1 MAQSIRRAIDLIRRS
16 AEHPLSLTEA
26 ADVLGVHKSTALRIL
41 QTLESARFV
50 RRTGAGTY
58 VLGSGLIELSE
69 LALGSMDL
77 RQPAAAHL
85 RALQRETGHTVH
97 LAQLTGDE
105 IIYIDKVDSPAFDAV
120 KLPSRVGRAVS
131 IYASAVGKTI
141 LAYLPREERDRLLS
155 HVVFERFTDTT
166 FTDHDA
172 LEAELARIQECG
184 WAMDNGEHDAYV
196 MCVAAPDQGFARAGH
211 RRRLDH
217 GDRGHR
223 KPRPTEEQ
231 PSAAP
236 GDRQQDLVRARLRA
250 AVHAEP
256 GRCGSPRDD
265 LSPRGAGGHRVLGV
279 DPPAIRWC
287 SSVSIS
293 MKAWIMPR

>member
-41 QTLESARFV
+41 QTLEAERFV

-77 RQPAAAHL
+77 RQFAAAHL

-141 LAYLPREERDRLLS
+141 LAYLPPQERNRLLAR
-155 HVVFERFTDTT
+155 VVFERFTDTT
-166 FTDHDA
+166 LADHDS
-172 LEAELARIQECG
+172 LEAELARIREHG
-184 WAMDNGEHDAYV
+184 WTADNGEHDAYV
-196 MCVAAPDQGFARAGH
+196 MCVAAPIRDSRGAVIAAASLTAIEVIASLDQLKSKLPLLLETANQISYELGYAPPSPQARTAS
-211 RRRLDH
+211 RLMNVTAD
-217 GDRGHR
+217 DRGSTR
-223 KPRPTEEQ
+223 
-231 PSAAP
+231 
-236 GDRQQDLVRARLRA
+236 
-250 AVHAEP
+250 
-256 GRCGSPRDD
+256 
-265 LSPRGAGGHRVLGV
+265 
-279 DPPAIRWC
+279 I
-287 SSVSIS
+287 
-293 MKAWIMPR
+293 

>member
-85 RALQRETGHTVH
+85 RALQRATGHTVH

-141 LAYLPREERDRLLS
+141 LAYLPRQERDRLLS
-155 HVVFERFTDTT
+155 HVVFEKFTDTT

-172 LEAELARIQECG
+172 LEAELARIHDCG
-184 WAMDNGEHDAYV
+184 WAVDNGEHDAYV
-196 MCVAAPDQGFARAGH
+196 MCVAAPIRDSRGQVIAAASITAIEVIASLDQLKSNLPLLLETAN
-211 RRRLDH
+211 
-217 GDRGHR
+217 
-223 KPRPTEEQ
+223 KISYE
-231 PSAAP
+231 
-236 GDRQQDLVRARLRA
+236 
-250 AVHAEP
+250 
-256 GRCGSPRDD
+256 
-265 LSPRGAGGHRVLGV
+265 LGYA
-279 DPPAIRWC
+279 PPALASPDGESR
-287 SSVSIS
+287 S
-293 MKAWIMPR
+293 AT

>member
-77 RQPAAAHL
+77 RQFAAAHL
-85 RALQRETGHTVH
+85 RALQRETSHTVH

-141 LAYLPREERDRLLS
+141 LAYLPSEERDRLLS
-155 HVVFERFTDTT
+155 PVVFERFTDTT
-166 FTDHDA
+166 FADHES
-172 LEAELARIQECG
+172 LEAELVRIRENG
-184 WAMDNGEHDAYV
+184 WATDNGEHDAYV
-196 MCVAAPDQGFARAGH
+196 MCVAAPIRDSRGQVIAAVSITAIEVIANLDQLRSNLP
-211 RRRLDH
+211 RLLETANQISREL
-217 GDRGHR
+217 GYT
-223 KPRPTEEQ
+223 P
-231 PSAAP
+231 PSVPSPAAP
-236 GDRQQDLVRARLRA
+236 ED
-250 AVHAEP
+250 
-256 GRCGSPRDD
+256 GRSLDE
-265 LSPRGAGGHRVLGV
+265 
-279 DPPAIRWC
+279 
-287 SSVSIS
+287 
-293 MKAWIMPR
+293 